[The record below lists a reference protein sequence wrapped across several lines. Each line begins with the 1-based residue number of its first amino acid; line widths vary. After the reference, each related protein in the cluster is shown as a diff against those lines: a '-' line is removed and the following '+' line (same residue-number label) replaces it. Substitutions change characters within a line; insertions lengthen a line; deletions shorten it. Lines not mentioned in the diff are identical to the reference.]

1 MNNEIN
7 EKLKTLPDKSGVYI
21 MRNADGEIIYVG
33 KAKNL
38 KNRVRSYFKSH
49 NHPPKVASMVSNVD
63 RFEYIITDS
72 ELEALVLENN
82 LIKENMPKYNILLK
96 DDKTYPFLKVT
107 KNEPFPRILMTR
119 RVLND
124 GAQYFGPYQSSFD
137 LKQLIALL
145 KDIFLLRNC
154 QTEFQK
160 DFKPKRPCLYYQL
173 GKCRGVCT
181 GNVSYENYRNV
192 IDKAVEFINGKTD
205 DVIKSLYEEMNS
217 ASKALDFEK
226 ASICRDRIKAI
237 EILGEKQ
244 KIVNPNGNDTDALA
258 VYNKNNTACVQIF
271 FIRSGKM
278 IGREHYFIN
287 NTEGIEDSI
296 IISDFVSQYYETS
309 SFIPSV
315 LLLEHEIEDF
325 EAKKE
330 WLSKKAGR
338 SVKIKVPKIGENA
351 KLIRMIK
358 ANAKKEHSE
367 RELKIMRDISF
378 KNQAISSLADIL
390 ELDTDP
396 MHIEAY
402 DISNMGNNTSVASMV
417 VYKNGKPYPKGYRNF
432 KMKNV
437 TIQDDYAS
445 MREVI
450 KRRFSRAVSELENVK
465 NNLIKEEDAK
475 FLPLPD
481 VVFVDGGE
489 KHRNAALEVLN
500 ELKIDLPVFGIV
512 KDDNHRTRA
521 LVSEKG
527 EITVDKKSE
536 AFMLLVSIQDE
547 MHRRAITYLRNSE
560 KKKTTQSELDLI
572 SGVGEKRRKILLSH
586 FKSLKKIHEA
596 SLDELKSVKGIDSA
610 TAQKIYKYFNDREN
624 SSEQEE

>member
-1 MNNEIN
+1 VNSEIN

-63 RFEYIITDS
+63 SFEYIITDS

-145 KDIFLLRNC
+145 KDIFVLRSC
-154 QTEFQK
+154 QTEFQE

-181 GNVSYENYRNV
+181 GNISCENYRYV

-205 DVIKSLYEEMNS
+205 DVLKSLYEEMNS

-287 NTEGIEDSI
+287 DTEGIDESI

-315 LLLEHEIEDF
+315 LLLEKEIEDF
-325 EAKKE
+325 DAKKE
-330 WLSKKAGR
+330 WLSEKAGR
-338 SVKIKVPKIGENA
+338 SVKIKTPKIGENA

-378 KNQAISSLADIL
+378 KNMAISSLADIL
-390 ELDTDP
+390 ELDTEP
-396 MHIEAY
+396 MYIEAY
-402 DISNMGNNTSVASMV
+402 DISNMGNNTSVAAMV

-450 KRRFSRAVSELENVK
+450 KRRFSRAVLELENIK
-465 NNLIKEEDAK
+465 SNLIKEEDAK

-489 KHRNAALEVLN
+489 NHRNAALEVLS

-521 LVSEKG
+521 LVSQKG
-527 EITVDKKSE
+527 EITIDKKSE

-586 FKSLKKIHEA
+586 FKSLKKIREA

-610 TAQKIYKYFNDREN
+610 TAQKIYRYFNNNEE
-624 SSEQEE
+624 SSVEEE

>member
-21 MRNADGEIIYVG
+21 MRTADGEIIYVG

-287 NTEGIEDSI
+287 DTEEIEDSI

-512 KDDNHRTRA
+512 KDENHRTRA